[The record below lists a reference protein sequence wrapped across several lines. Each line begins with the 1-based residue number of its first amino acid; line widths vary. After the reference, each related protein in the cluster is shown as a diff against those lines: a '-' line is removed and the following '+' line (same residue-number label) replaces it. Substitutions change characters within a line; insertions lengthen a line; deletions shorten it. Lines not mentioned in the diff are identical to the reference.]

1 MNAVASRAMTT
12 TKTGAIAGEAARAR
26 AAMKTTTMTVVAT
39 DAAAGLVT
47 RKATLKRRGEVGNEA
62 TTVVAAGTEIRR
74 ATPKRRVEVGRGG
87 TMAEAAGT
95 EIRRATPK
103 LPAEAGK
110 RGIVGSR
117 AAVGTMTTMK
127 DIVHAAGT
135 MMTMTVAAGAVGGL
149 ETRAA
154 IQKHPAAGG
163 RKAIGVNPAVA
174 ATMMMTKVID
184 LAAGMK
190 TMTTVAAGA
199 AEDGSAIRGA
209 IQKQHA
215 GASVSSSSNKA

>member
-87 TMAEAAGT
+87 TMAEAAGM

>member
-1 MNAVASRAMTT
+1 
-12 TKTGAIAGEAARAR
+12 
-26 AAMKTTTMTVVAT
+26 
-39 DAAAGLVT
+39 
-47 RKATLKRRGEVGNEA
+47 
-62 TTVVAAGTEIRR
+62 
-74 ATPKRRVEVGRGG
+74 
-87 TMAEAAGT
+87 MAEAAGM

-154 IQKHPAAGG
+154 SQKHPAAGG

>member
-163 RKAIGVNPAVA
+163 RKAIGVNPAVP

>member
-87 TMAEAAGT
+87 TMAEAAGM

-190 TMTTVAAGA
+190 TMTTVADGA

>member
-1 MNAVASRAMTT
+1 
-12 TKTGAIAGEAARAR
+12 
-26 AAMKTTTMTVVAT
+26 
-39 DAAAGLVT
+39 
-47 RKATLKRRGEVGNEA
+47 
-62 TTVVAAGTEIRR
+62 
-74 ATPKRRVEVGRGG
+74 
-87 TMAEAAGT
+87 
-95 EIRRATPK
+95 
-103 LPAEAGK
+103 
-110 RGIVGSR
+110 
-117 AAVGTMTTMK
+117 
-127 DIVHAAGT
+127 

>member
-12 TKTGAIAGEAARAR
+12 TKTGAIDGEAARAR
-26 AAMKTTTMTVVAT
+26 AAMKTTMTVVAT

-87 TMAEAAGT
+87 TMAEAAGM